1 MGMLR
6 KLILAWVLCGATVVV
21 AAEPKLVHY
30 PAIANEHD
38 ARSEYP
44 IALLGLAL
52 QKAGVAASLQPSAA
66 PLSKSRAIQMLKK
79 GQGIDVVWTMTTLER
94 EQTLLPVRIPI
105 YRGLGSY
112 RLLLVRADRQPQI
125 SALSQSRQLRQLKY
139 AQVHDWVDS
148 QILQDSKFSVL
159 AVSHYD
165 NLFQMLLKGR
175 VDAIPRGVLEI
186 EAEAA
191 YWQAQGLV
199 IEPKW
204 LIHYPSAVY
213 FFVDPRQPELAAA
226 IEQGLQRALADGS
239 FQRLFDKFFARH
251 LANMQLPQ
259 RQLLSL
265 PNRYLPLKTPLQ
277 QTELWYSLRAVQP

>member
-30 PAIANEHD
+30 PAIANAHD

-52 QKAGVAASLQPSAA
+52 QKAGFAASLQPSAA

-125 SALSQSRQLRQLKY
+125 SALPQSRQLRQLKY

-213 FFVDPRQPELAAA
+213 FFVDPRQPELAAS

-277 QTELWYSLRAVQP
+277 QTELWYSLRSVQP

>member
-1 MGMLR
+1 MLR
-6 KLILAWVLCGATVVV
+6 NKILAWILCCGSFVV
-21 AAEPKLVHY
+21 AADPKLVHY
-30 PAIANEHD
+30 PAIANGHD

-52 QKAGVAASLQPSAA
+52 QKSGVAASLIPSAA
-66 PLSKSRAIQMLKK
+66 PLSKSRALQMLKK

-112 RLLLVRADRQPQI
+112 RLLLVRAERQPQI
-125 SALSQSRQLRQLKY
+125 SALSLSSQLRQLKY

-213 FFVDPRQPELAAA
+213 FFVDPRQPELAAS
-226 IEQGLQRALADGS
+226 IEQGLQLALADGS
-239 FQRLFDKFFARH
+239 FQKLFDKFFARH

-265 PNRYLPLKTPLQ
+265 PNRYLPVKTPLQ
-277 QTELWYSLRAVQP
+277 QAELWYSLRSGQP

>member
-1 MGMLR
+1 MLR
-6 KLILAWVLCGATVVV
+6 TQILAWILCGASVVV

-30 PAIANEHD
+30 PAIANSHD

-52 QKAGVAASLQPSAA
+52 QKAGVAASLRPSAA

-79 GQGIDVVWTMTTLER
+79 GQGIDVVWTMTTQER
-94 EQTLLPVRIPI
+94 EQTLLPIRIPI

-125 SALSQSRQLRQLKY
+125 SALSQSSQLRQLKY

-277 QTELWYSLRAVQP
+277 QTELWYSLRSVQP

>member
-1 MGMLR
+1 MAGS
-6 KLILAWVLCGATVVV
+6 KILAWILCCCSFALC
-21 AAEPKLVHY
+21 AAPKLVHY
-30 PAIANEHD
+30 PAIANSHD

-52 QKAGVAASLQPSAA
+52 HKARVEVRLVPSAA
-66 PLSKSRAIQMLKK
+66 PLSKSRALQLLKK

-94 EQTLLPVRIPI
+94 EKAFLPVRIPI

-112 RLLLVRADRQPQI
+112 RLLLVRADRQPEI
-125 SALSQSRQLRQLKY
+125 SALQNISQLRQLKY
-139 AQVHDWVDS
+139 AQVHDWVDT

-175 VDAIPRGVLEI
+175 VDAIPRSVLEI

-199 IEPKW
+199 IEPNW

-213 FFVDPRQPELAAA
+213 FFVDPQQPELAAS
-226 IEQGLQRALADGS
+226 IERGLQLALKDGS
-239 FQRLFDKFFARH
+239 FQRLFDKFFALH
-251 LANMQLPQ
+251 LAKMQLPE
-259 RQLLSL
+259 RQLLTL
-265 PNRYLPLKTPLQ
+265 PNRYLPPQTPLQ
-277 QTELWYSLRAVQP
+277 QAELWYSLRAVQP